1 MANTLPVSRLV
12 NATITLTQSAA
23 QSQNTST
30 LLILGTS
37 NVIDPVSRFRTY
49 EDITDLATDFGT
61 NAEEYKAAV
70 LWFEQAPQP
79 ASVMV
84 GRWAKTAV
92 AAQLFGAT
100 LSAAQQAIA
109 AWTAVTTPAF
119 SITINGSPYTIS
131 PASFAAATNLNGIAA
146 LIQTALAASVA
157 GSTCVWNST
166 FQQFQITDGTTGVA
180 STLSFASAPTASGSV
195 TYTVNPSASATV
207 TLGGTVVTFVSALT
221 TGNQVLIGATLA
233 ATLAN
238 AVTFLNQSTDVN
250 LTKATYSVN
259 QAGTALQV
267 VYKTAGTT
275 GNAFTLVASVGTVS
289 GATLAGGSGTD
300 ISGML
305 GMTSASSGAYVSQGI
320 AAESALSA
328 VTLFDQNYGQQW
340 YAVTV
345 PSAVDADHLLIAP
358 YIEATTT
365 KHYYGVS
372 TQEAAV
378 LVPGDTT
385 SIAYQLKLA
394 GYKKSCVHYSSS
406 NAYSVVSYL
415 ARILTTD
422 YTGNNTVITLKFKQ
436 EPGITPENINT
447 TQANALESVNCN
459 VFVAYDN
466 DTAIIEQGVSCSGD
480 YTDSVLGADNL
491 AIDIQNAVF
500 NLLYTTTTKI
510 PQTDAGNHLILTTME
525 KVCAQYVSNGFLAPG
540 TWNSSGFGTLSE
552 GDYMPKGFYIFAP
565 PIANQ
570 SQANRAA
577 RKSVAFQIAAKEA
590 GAVHSADI
598 AITVNQ

>member
-49 EDITDLATDFGT
+49 SDIADLATDFGT
-61 NAEEYKAAV
+61 SAEEYKAAV

-100 LSAAQQAIA
+100 LSAAQQSIA
-109 AWTAVTTPAF
+109 AWNAVTTPAF

-131 PASFAAATNLNGIAA
+131 PASFGTSTNLNGIAA
-146 LIQTALAASVA
+146 LIQTALAAAVA

-166 FQQFQITDGTTGVA
+166 FQQFQITDGMTGVA
-180 STLSFASAPTASGSV
+180 STLSFATAPTAFGSI
-195 TYTVNPSASATV
+195 TFAVNPSAAATI
-207 TLGGTVVTFVSALT
+207 TIGGTAVTFVTSLT
-221 TGNQVLIGATLA
+221 TGNQILIGATLA

-238 AVTFLNQSTDVN
+238 AVTFLNQSADVN
-250 LTKATYSVN
+250 LSKATYSVN
-259 QAGTALQV
+259 QAGTALQI
-267 VYKTAGTT
+267 VYKTPGTAGNT
-275 GNAFTLVASVGTVS
+275 FTLAASAATPS
-289 GATLAGGSGTD
+289 GATLTGGSGTD
-300 ISGML
+300 ISAML
-305 GMTSASSGAYVSQGI
+305 GMTAASSGAYVSQGI

-345 PSAVDADHLLIAP
+345 PSALDADHLLIAP

-365 KHYYGVS
+365 KHFYGVS

-378 LVPGDTT
+378 LVASDATN
-385 SIAYQLKLA
+385 IAYQLKLA
-394 GYKKSCVHYSSS
+394 GYKKTAVQYSSS
-406 NAYSVVSYL
+406 NAYAAVSLL

-436 EPGITPENINT
+436 EPGIVAENINT
-447 TQANALESVNCN
+447 TQANALEAFNCN

-466 DTAIIEQGVSCSGD
+466 NTAIIEQGVCCSGD
-480 YTDSVLGADNL
+480 FIDSVMGADNL

-500 NLLYTTTTKI
+500 NLLYTSTTKI

-525 KVCAQYVSNGFLAPG
+525 QVCAQYVTNGFLAPG
-540 TWNSSGFGTLSE
+540 TWNSSGFGTLNE
-552 GDYMPKGFYIFAP
+552 GDYMPKGFYVFAP

-570 SQANRAA
+570 NQANRAA

-590 GAVHSADI
+590 GAIHSANI

>member
-49 EDITDLATDFGT
+49 SDIADLATDFGT
-61 NAEEYKAAV
+61 SAEEYKAAV

-100 LSAAQQAIA
+100 LSAAQQSIA
-109 AWTAVTTPAF
+109 AWNAVTTPAF

-131 PASFAAATNLNGIAA
+131 PASFGTSTNLNGIAA
-146 LIQTALAASVA
+146 LIQTALAAAVA

-166 FQQFQITDGTTGVA
+166 FQQFQITDGMTGVA
-180 STLSFASAPTASGSV
+180 STLSFATAPTAFGSI
-195 TYTVNPSASATV
+195 TFAVNPSAAATI
-207 TLGGTVVTFVSALT
+207 TIGGTAVTFVTSLT
-221 TGNQVLIGATLA
+221 TGNQILIGATLA

-238 AVTFLNQSTDVN
+238 AVTFLNQSADVN
-250 LTKATYSVN
+250 LSKATYSVN
-259 QAGTALQV
+259 QASTALQI
-267 VYKTAGTT
+267 VYKTPGAAGNT
-275 GNAFTLVASVGTVS
+275 FTLAASVATPS
-289 GATLAGGSGTD
+289 GATLTGGSGTD
-300 ISGML
+300 ISAML
-305 GMTSASSGAYVSQGI
+305 GMTAASSGAYVSQGI

-345 PSAVDADHLLIAP
+345 PSAIDADHLLIAP

-365 KHYYGVS
+365 KHFYGVS

-378 LVPGDTT
+378 LVASDTT
-385 SIAYQLKLA
+385 NIAYQLKLA
-394 GYKKSCVHYSSS
+394 GYKKTAVQYSSS
-406 NAYSVVSYL
+406 NAYAAVSLL

-436 EPGITPENINT
+436 EPGIVAENINT
-447 TQANALESVNCN
+447 TQANALEAFNCN

-466 DTAIIEQGVSCSGD
+466 NTAIIEQGVCCSGD
-480 YTDSVLGADNL
+480 FIDSVMGADNL

-500 NLLYTTTTKI
+500 NLLYTSTTKI

-525 KVCAQYVSNGFLAPG
+525 QVCAQYVTNGFLAPG
-540 TWNSSGFGTLSE
+540 TWNSSGFGTLNE
-552 GDYMPKGFYIFAP
+552 GDYMPKGFYVFAP
-565 PIANQ
+565 PIATQN
-570 SQANRAA
+570 QANRAA

-590 GAVHSADI
+590 GAIHSANI

>member
-12 NATITLTQSAA
+12 RATITLTQSAA

-37 NVIDPVSRFRTY
+37 TVIDPVSRFRTY
-49 EDITDLATDFGT
+49 SDITDVATDFGT
-61 NAEEYKAAV
+61 NAEEYKAAA

-79 ASVMV
+79 ASVMI
-84 GRWAKTAV
+84 GRWAKIA
-92 AAQLFGAT
+92 AGAQLFGAS
-100 LSAAQQAIA
+100 LSAAQQAIS
-109 AWTAVTTPAF
+109 AWTVVTAPAF

-131 PASFAAATNLNGIAA
+131 PASFAGATNLNGIAA
-146 LIQTALAASVA
+146 LIQTALAAAVA

-166 FQQFQITDGTTGVA
+166 FQRFEITDGTSGAA
-180 STLSFASAPTASGSV
+180 STLTFASAPTASGSV
-195 TYTVNPSASATV
+195 TYTVNPSAAATV
-207 TLGGTVVTFVSALT
+207 TIGGTVVTFVSALT
-221 TGNQVLIGATLA
+221 TGNQVLIGATLS

-238 AVTFLNQSTDVN
+238 AVTFLNSSADVN
-250 LTKATYSVN
+250 ISKATYSVN
-259 QAGTALQV
+259 AAGTALQV
-267 VYKTAGTT
+267 VYKTAGTA
-275 GNAFTLVASVGTVS
+275 GNAFTLAASAGTVS
-289 GATLAGGSGTD
+289 GATLAGGTGTD
-300 ISGML
+300 ISSML
-305 GMTSASSGAYVSQGI
+305 AMTSTSSGAYVSQGI

-328 VTLFDQNYGQQW
+328 VTLFDSNYGQQW

-345 PSAVDADHLLIAP
+345 PSASDADHLLIAA

-365 KHYYGVS
+365 KHFYGVS
-372 TQEAAV
+372 TQEAGV
-378 LVPGDTT
+378 LVASDTT
-385 SIAYQLKLA
+385 NIAYQLKGF
-394 GYKKSCVHYSSS
+394 GYKKTAVQYSSS
-406 NAYSVVSYL
+406 NAYSVVSL
-415 ARILTTD
+415 LSRILTTD

-436 EPGITPENINT
+436 EPGITAETINT
-447 TQANALESVNCN
+447 TQANALEAFNCN

-466 DTAIIEQGVSCSGD
+466 NTAIIEQGVCCSGD
-480 YTDSVLGADNL
+480 FIDSVMGADNL

-500 NLLYTTTTKI
+500 NLLYTSTTKI

-525 KVCAQYVSNGFLAPG
+525 QVCAQYVTNGFLAPG
-540 TWNSSGFGTLSE
+540 TWNSSGFGTLGE

-577 RKSVAFQIAAKEA
+577 RKSVSFQIAAKEA